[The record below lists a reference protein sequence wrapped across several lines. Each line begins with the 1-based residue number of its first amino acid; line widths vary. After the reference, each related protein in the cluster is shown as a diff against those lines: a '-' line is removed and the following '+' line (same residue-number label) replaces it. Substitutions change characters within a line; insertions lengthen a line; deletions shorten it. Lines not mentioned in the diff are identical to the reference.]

1 MLDTQTKKPPAT
13 PGGDKEAAA
22 SKAPLGD
29 ARPRLRIVPILIT
42 FITVAIAG
50 ALSWAMW
57 NVYMAAPWTRDATV
71 RVYIVTMAPQVAG
84 QIVQLP
90 ISDNQFVHKDDLLMV
105 IDPTNYRITVKNAEA
120 ALDQAKANA
129 KDAEAEYNRRKELT
143 TLSTSV
149 ETKEIYLAKALSAKA
164 AVEQAQANLDQARVN
179 LARAEIRSPVNG
191 YVTNLLAQLGNY
203 ANAGVNQLSIVNTD
217 SYWIDGY
224 FEETQ
229 LTSIREGD
237 PVRIKLM
244 GSNEILR
251 GHVSSLARAIQVQNA
266 QPDAAGLAKVNP
278 IFTWVRLAQRVPVR
292 IHIDEFPKDVPL
304 VAGMTATVEARPRD
318 GVTSSRLFPL
328 THLLERLGF
337 NSKSGG
343 SPLPA
348 DVPGSHP
355 QLDNVPQEAPPAT
368 RARHPLQHRKRS

>member
-1 MLDTQTKKPPAT
+1 MLDTQTNKAAI
-13 PGGDKEAAA
+13 GDKEAAA
-22 SKAPLGD
+22 PKAPLSD
-29 ARPRLRIVPILIT
+29 AKPWLRIVPILIT

-57 NVYMAAPWTRDATV
+57 TVYMAAPWTRDATV

-90 ISDNQFVHKDDLLMV
+90 ISDNQFVHKDDPLMV
-105 IDPTNYRITVKNAEA
+105 IDPTNYRIAVKNAEA
-120 ALDQAKANA
+120 YLDQAKANA
-129 KDAEAEYNRRKELT
+129 QDAQAEYDRRKNLT
-143 TLSTSV
+143 TLSTSL
-149 ETKEIYLAKALSAKA
+149 ETKEVYLAKALSAKA
-164 AVEQAQANLDQARVN
+164 AVEQAEANLDQARVN
-179 LARAEIRSPVNG
+179 LARTEIRSPVNG

-229 LTSIREGD
+229 IASIREGD

-292 IHIDEFPKDVPL
+292 IQIEDYPKDVPL

-318 GVTSSRLFPL
+318 G
-328 THLLERLGF
+328 
-337 NSKSGG
+337 
-343 SPLPA
+343 
-348 DVPGSHP
+348 
-355 QLDNVPQEAPPAT
+355 
-368 RARHPLQHRKRS
+368 HR